1 MLVSTLFPQGEPVY
15 TYLVFFSKK
24 ALVVTLFLIG
34 AGLSLETIR
43 SVGGKT
49 FLMGL
54 LLWLVVSVSVLG
66 VVLVAF

>member
-15 TYLVFFSKK
+15 MYLAFFSKK

-34 AGLSLETIR
+34 TGLSLQTIR

-54 LLWLVVSVSVLG
+54 LLWLVVSVGVLG
-66 VVLVAF
+66 VVLIAF